1 MFGGAILA
9 DMALAGNARR
19 MIVHSGKP
27 RPNNPNRVLA
37 SGSQSATLT
46 ALNLLTRRIIMRE
59 YKQFYI
65 NGEWVDPAT
74 PHDFDVLN
82 PATEEVCAHISLGSE
97 EDVNR
102 AVAAAR
108 NAFASYSRTSV
119 KERIELLESCAEVY
133 QKYYNDIADAIRE
146 EMGAPHKLAVG
157 GQAYTGL
164 GHLQEA
170 AKVLKNFEFEEDLG
184 EHRVFK
190 EPIGVCGLITPWNWP
205 VNQIGCKVAPALAV
219 GCTMVLKPSEVAPL
233 SAYLF
238 AKVLHEAGVPAGVF
252 NLVNGDG
259 PVVGT
264 ALSKHPDVDMMSFTG
279 STRAG
284 SLVAQNAAP
293 TVKRVTQELGG
304 KSPNIVLEDA
314 DLEAAVTG
322 GVMHMFNNTGQSCN
336 APSRMFVPRAKLEE
350 AEAIA
355 ARVAASVKV
364 GDPTSEETT
373 MGPVVSEVQFNKI
386 QDLIQKGID
395 EGAKLVAGGV
405 GRPDG
410 LTKGYFI
417 KPTVFSQAN
426 NDMTIAREEIFGPVL
441 TMIPYDS
448 EEEAI
453 RMAND
458 TPYGLAGYVQSGSID
473 HAREVASQIRAGN
486 VHING
491 ASGGFNVPFG
501 GFKQSGNG
509 REWGHHGFTDFL
521 EIKAVEGY
529 AA

>member
-1 MFGGAILA
+1 
-9 DMALAGNARR
+9 
-19 MIVHSGKP
+19 
-27 RPNNPNRVLA
+27 
-37 SGSQSATLT
+37 
-46 ALNLLTRRIIMRE
+46 MRE
-59 YKQFYI
+59 YTQFYI
-65 NGEWVDPAT
+65 NGEWVDPVK
-74 PHDFDVLN
+74 PNSFDVIN

-102 AVAAAR
+102 AVAAAKA
-108 NAFASYSRTSV
+108 AFQTFSRTSV
-119 KERIELLESCAEVY
+119 KERLELLESCVEVY

-146 EMGAPHKLAVG
+146 EMGAPKELAAG
-157 GQAYTGL
+157 AQAYCGL

-170 AKVLKNFEFEEDLG
+170 AKVLKTFKFEEDLG
-184 EHRVFK
+184 PHRVFK

-205 VNQIGCKVAPALAV
+205 VNQISCKVAPALAV

-233 SAYLF
+233 SAYLY
-238 AKVLHEAGVPAGVF
+238 AKVMDEAGVPAGVF

-284 SLVAQNAAP
+284 TLVAQNAAP

-314 DLEAAVTG
+314 DLEKAVTG
-322 GVMHMFNNTGQSCN
+322 GVLHMYNNTGQSCN
-336 APSRMFVPRAKLEE
+336 APSRMLVPRAKLAE

-355 ARVAASVKV
+355 ARVSESVVV
-364 GDPTSEETT
+364 GDPAADGTT

-386 QDLIQKGID
+386 QGLIEKGVA
-395 EGAKLVAGGV
+395 EGAKVVTGGP

-410 LTKGYFI
+410 ISKGYFI
-417 KPTVFSQAN
+417 RPTVFSGVN

-441 TMIPYDS
+441 VMIPYDS

-453 RMAND
+453 RIAND
-458 TPYGLAGYVQSGSID
+458 TPYGLAGYVQSEDIK
-473 HAREVASQIRAGN
+473 HAREVASRIRAGN

-491 ASGGFNVPFG
+491 ASGGFDVPFG

-509 REWGHHGFTDFL
+509 REWGAHGFTDFL

-529 AA
+529 GE